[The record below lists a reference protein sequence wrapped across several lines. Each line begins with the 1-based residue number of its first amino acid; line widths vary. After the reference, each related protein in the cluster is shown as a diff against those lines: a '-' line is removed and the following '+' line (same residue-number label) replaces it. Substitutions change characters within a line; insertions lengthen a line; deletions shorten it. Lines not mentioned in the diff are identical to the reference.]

1 MTYKLLVLQAFAVR
15 QLFRTMMQVWGF
27 SDCAFKS
34 SLVFA
39 LESSAGSWSAAC
51 LARHSIQALL
61 SAYASPHCI
70 RGLLARDYSPD
81 PDCLHRQCN
90 FSLHICQPAK

>member
-27 SDCAFKS
+27 SDCTFKS

-39 LESSAGSWSAAC
+39 LESSAG
-51 LARHSIQALL
+51 
-61 SAYASPHCI
+61 
-70 RGLLARDYSPD
+70 
-81 PDCLHRQCN
+81 
-90 FSLHICQPAK
+90 